1 MSGIAVTFQE
11 LGQPYT
17 ADESL
22 LQSFRAM
29 ASETAVSAGTVLF
42 RQGDP
47 VRGIYV
53 VESGKISLTMT
64 ESGRR
69 IKYRSVGNGYI
80 LGLPATICDQPYS
93 LTAEV
98 SEASHVRFLEQ
109 HRVVEFLRGRSDLC
123 LRVVEIL
130 GHELTDMRKAKAQ
143 ASVPA
148 KPAPSSTKVR

>member
-1 MSGIAVTFQE
+1 MSGVAVTFQE

-22 LQSFRAM
+22 LASFRAI
-29 ASETAVSAGTVLF
+29 AVEIAVPEGSVLF

-53 VESGKISLTMT
+53 VESGRISLTMT
-64 ESGRR
+64 ESGRH
-69 IKYRSVGNGYI
+69 IKYRSVSKGYI

-93 LTAEV
+93 LTAEASEV
-98 SEASHVRFLEQ
+98 SLVRFIEQ
-109 HRVVEFLRGRSDLC
+109 PRVVEFLRGRSDLC
-123 LRVVEIL
+123 LHVVEIL

-143 ASVPA
+143 AAAPA
-148 KPAPSSTKVR
+148 KPACSPRKN

>member
-1 MSGIAVTFQE
+1 MSGTAVIFPE

-22 LQSFRAM
+22 LSSFRAM
-29 ASETAVSAGTVLF
+29 TSETTVPAGSVLF

-53 VESGKISLTMT
+53 VESGRISLTMT

-69 IKYRSVGNGYI
+69 LKYRSVSKGYI

-93 LTAEV
+93 LTAEA
-98 SEASHVRFLEQ
+98 SEASVVRFIEQ
-109 HRVVEFLRGRSDLC
+109 SKVVEFRRGRSDLC
-123 LRVVEIL
+123 LHVVEIL

-143 ASVPA
+143 AAAPA
-148 KPAPSSTKVR
+148 KPACSPRKN

>member
-1 MSGIAVTFQE
+1 MSGVAVTFPE

-22 LQSFRAM
+22 LASLRAI
-29 ASETAVSAGTVLF
+29 AAEIAVPEGSVLF

-53 VESGKISLTMT
+53 VESGRISLTMT

-69 IKYRSVGNGYI
+69 IKYRSVSKGYI

-93 LTAEV
+93 LTAEA
-98 SEASHVRFLEQ
+98 SEASVVRFIEQ
-109 HRVVEFLRGRSDLC
+109 IRVVEFLRGRSDLC

-130 GHELTDMRKAKAQ
+130 GHELTDMRKAKAK
-143 ASVPA
+143 AAAPA
-148 KPAPSSTKVR
+148 KSVTSHRKN

>member
-1 MSGIAVTFQE
+1 MSGVAVTFPE

-22 LQSFRAM
+22 LASFRAM
-29 ASETAVSAGTVLF
+29 AAESTVPVGSVLF

-53 VESGKISLTMT
+53 VEGGRISLTMT

-69 IKYRSVGNGYI
+69 IKYRSVSTGYI

-93 LTAEV
+93 LTAEA
-98 SEASHVRFLEQ
+98 SEASLVRFIEQ
-109 HRVVEFLRGRSDLC
+109 SKVVEFLRGRSDLC
-123 LRVVEIL
+123 LHVVEIL
-130 GHELTDMRKAKAQ
+130 GHELTDMRKAKAK
-143 ASVPA
+143 AVVPA
-148 KPAPSSTKVR
+148 KPVSSPRKN